1 MPQCRLFVSF
11 FASCT
16 VLLLTGCDS
25 GIADL
30 GPGSGIFNSDPTSG
44 HIAQYVGTDGTVLD
58 FWGWH
63 DDRGQLMFASF
74 VRARFTD
81 GTEVHLRR
89 DELGRIIYFR
99 DRAGDSMR
107 VNSYL
112 VGNSVDVTFI
122 TRDDESRRVVIQLS
136 SSTSS
141 QSSGSGPTGASKVV
155 SSPNAQLSSSDLS
168 DTCMATRNLGNTI
181 CDLLTLA
188 SILKLSYCALTV
200 INPAALLTCVG
211 ASTIANYAAEQLL
224 ESVLCGV
231 AAESATLPCNVWVK
245 ATSLEERIPLES
257 VAPLVPGI
265 ALPVCE
271 TPADCRR
278 LICLETCIQSF
289 PSDPCT
295 EADCVSG
302 RCVASPIVCPQG
314 DVCVDGECRTPEAC
328 QAGEKACGGSCIPES
343 ATCCGQGSLF
353 CSSSFPIC
361 YVERESCCAASS
373 PLLCPNDDVCRASLS
388 NCPGPGAPPAAGQC
402 TGFSGS
408 NACGPCNTDADC
420 PSGGCWTGNPPAP
433 FCG

>member
-1 MPQCRLFVSF
+1 MQR
-11 FASCT
+11 
-16 VLLLTGCDS
+16 S
-25 GIADL
+25 GIVSLFAVGLAASSGCFSQQNDED
-30 GPGSGIFNSDPTSG
+30 GPCDPATPNCAEPGSGILNSDPTNG

-89 DELGRIIYFR
+89 DELGRMIYFR

-155 SSPNAQLSSSDLS
+155 SAPNAQLSSSDLS
-168 DTCMATRNLGNTI
+168 DTCMATRNLGNTV

-188 SILKLSYCALTV
+188 SVLKLSYCALTA

-224 ESVLCGV
+224 ESVLCAV
-231 AAESATLPCNVWVK
+231 AAESATLPCNVWVTT
-245 ATSLEERIPLES
+245 TSLEEPIPLNP

-265 ALPVCE
+265 DLPECE

-314 DVCVDGECRTPEAC
+314 FVCVDGQCLTPD
-328 QAGEKACGGSCIPES
+328 G
-343 ATCCGQGSLF
+343 
-353 CSSSFPIC
+353 
-361 YVERESCCAASS
+361 
-373 PLLCPNDDVCRASLS
+373 CPVD
-388 NCPGPGAPPAAGQC
+388 
-402 TGFSGS
+402 
-408 NACGPCNTDADC
+408 
-420 PSGGCWTGNPPAP
+420 AP
-433 FCG
+433 FHINGFCFTDSDPCPVPIVYSVRVVNKELMV